1 MGSTIINFVL
11 NILNSSRMPQVLNE
25 TYICLIPKVKC
36 PHKISEFRP
45 ISLYNV
51 IYKIISKVLANR
63 LKKIFPNVIS
73 EEQSAFVP
81 RRQITDNVFIAYET
95 MHRINQKRKGKE
107 GMMAV
112 KLDISKAYDRVKWAY
127 LEEVMTKMGFQE
139 RWISLSMMCVKSVS
153 FSVLNNGEP
162 KGRII
167 PTRGLWQGDPISPYL
182 FLLCAE
188 GLSALLRRKASLWKI
203 KGISVCRK
211 APQISHLLF
220 ADDCI
225 IFCKATK
232 EEGNRVMKILKDYE
246 VNSGHKLNKEKTSL
260 LFSKNTSRETQEE
273 VKNLF
278 GAQIYNNMKDT
289 LGCHP

>member
-1 MGSTIINFVL
+1 
-11 NILNSSRMPQVLNE
+11 
-25 TYICLIPKVKC
+25 
-36 PHKISEFRP
+36 
-45 ISLYNV
+45 
-51 IYKIISKVLANR
+51 
-63 LKKIFPNVIS
+63 
-73 EEQSAFVP
+73 VP

-112 KLDISKAYDRVKWAY
+112 KLDMSKAYNRVKWAY
-127 LEEVMTKMGFQE
+127 HEEVMTKMGFQE

-153 FSVLNNGEP
+153 FSVLNNREP

-167 PTRGLWQGDPISPYL
+167 PTRGLRQGDPISPYL

-188 GLSALLRRKASLWKI
+188 GLSAMLRRKASLWKI

-260 LFSKNTSRETQEE
+260 LFSKNTSGRL
-273 VKNLF
+273 KR
-278 GAQIYNNMKDT
+278 K
-289 LGCHP
+289 